1 MKAKDR
7 KQMRRRAVTPFAVA
21 LISMSA
27 PIVVAN
33 QRPINGGQH
42 CPDIDQSS
50 SWMDYIS
57 GRIAPLYWK
66 EYYGHTVGGLAN
78 PYGVIFPWAKALKD
92 AALNGVPTNR
102 CYIGGYHSAK
112 RDPGQLGYMSYGN
125 NGPANVMSR
134 LPGDPDKYEIN
145 VNGEILIYTADGY
158 ILDHRGR
165 RVGMLTC
172 WFNDPG
178 DCANY

>member
-1 MKAKDR
+1 MKAHDSKR
-7 KQMRRRAVTPFAVA
+7 MRWGTGTSLAVA
-21 LISMSA
+21 LFCTSA
-27 PIVVAN
+27 PIAVAI

-42 CPDIDQSS
+42 CPDIDHSS

-57 GRIAPLYWK
+57 GRIPPTYWK

-78 PYGVIFPWAKALKD
+78 PYGAIFPWAKEFKD
-92 AALNGVPTNR
+92 AALNGLATNR

-112 RDPGQLGYMSYGN
+112 RDPAQPGFVSYGN
-125 NGPANVMSR
+125 NGPANVMTR
-134 LPGDPDKYEIN
+134 LPGDPSRYEIN
-145 VNGEILIYTADGY
+145 INGEILIYTADGY

-172 WFNDPG
+172 WFNDAG